1 MRFLIMNILNRV
13 GLNFIQNHIGFR
25 LLHTGHRSKII
36 TLAVRHFS
44 EKPVIELEKL
54 LYPLHNAVEEGNLLL
69 VKQILKTDI
78 EEVNGLNAEGELPL
92 VIAAKK
98 YTKDEN
104 YPGEIL
110 RLLHDYGACYLL
122 DNLKGEEAGVILSAN
137 KKTVKNRLDVIIRIE
152 AFLHANSGC
161 GLPLKRCTSQ
171 CRKESK
177 QYSIEFKAR
186 IALESL
192 TSELTI
198 DELASK
204 HKVESWEI
212 IKWRL
217 QAREGLPTLFKD

>member
-1 MRFLIMNILNRV
+1 MNILNRV

-44 EKPVIELEKL
+44 EKPVIELDSQKL